1 MEMTKILL
9 LILIIMILIYLA
21 TIPENI
27 NNENNSNQKSTEIS
41 NLNQRPRS
49 LMDRLMEYLFNNKQ
63 QLSENKFSKNTFS
76 EQSQSERD
84 ITEQFSINEE
94 VSKDQDCKKENDTNG
109 KCEAGKCGNSDLH
122 PILDPRFNM
131 RETAKQCLLLE
142 DHLNNKNKR
151 CEDCIRK
158 HFLTIDGFLEEA
170 VSLEKDNAK
179 RDYYRDLYKSWVR
192 LEKEYSTN
200 PKDMNNIDEISKKIR
215 LFRKPLVEMYF
226 DTVSE
231 YDI

>member
-1 MEMTKILL
+1 
-9 LILIIMILIYLA
+9 MILIYLA

-49 LMDRLMEYLFNNKQ
+49 LMDRLMRFLFKNNPDQ
-63 QLSENKFSKNTFS
+63 ISNQG
-76 EQSQSERD
+76 D
-84 ITEQFSINEE
+84 ITESESKNMETFTNNNPNISTNTDSNSIEGQECKNEDN
-94 VSKDQDCKKENDTNG
+94 KNG
-109 KCEAGKCGNSDLH
+109 KCETGKCGNNDLH

-192 LEKEYSTN
+192 LEKEYSSN
-200 PKDMNNIDEISKKIR
+200 PKDTNSIDEISKKIR
-215 LFRKPLVEMYF
+215 SFRKPLVEMYF